1 MPYGMI
7 LEAIVAILLMVT
19 VGYCFVLDRRL
30 QALRS
35 GREELQK
42 VVEDLNGSI
51 ARAQTTILDLK
62 ANAGDTARL
71 LEERVA
77 KAQGLADEL
86 ALMVQSGNSI
96 AERLA
101 DRPSAAKSAPRSEPT
116 TRSTNRPEE
125 AERQGSPI
133 ESWPLKGTEAG
144 SIVCQ
149 YSENRNRQD
158 VYTRAFITRPHDGSS
173 FALRSKS
180 DQYLDGDD

>member
-62 ANAGDTARL
+62 ANAGDTARI

-101 DRPSAAKSAPRSEPT
+101 DRQNAGKPAPRADTASRPQ
-116 TRSTNRPEE
+116 NRPEE

-133 ESWPLKGTEAG
+133 ESGLLK
-144 SIVCQ
+144 
-149 YSENRNRQD
+149 
-158 VYTRAFITRPHDGSS
+158 
-173 FALRSKS
+173 ALR
-180 DQYLDGDD
+180 QVR

>member
-62 ANAGDTARL
+62 ANAGDTARI
-71 LEERVA
+71 LEERVS

-101 DRPSAAKSAPRSEPT
+101 DRPSAAKAASRPEANNR
-116 TRSTNRPEE
+116 TNSRPEE
-125 AERQGSPI
+125 ADRQGSPI
-133 ESWPLKGTEAG
+133 EAGLLK
-144 SIVCQ
+144 
-149 YSENRNRQD
+149 
-158 VYTRAFITRPHDGSS
+158 
-173 FALRSKS
+173 ALR
-180 DQYLDGDD
+180 QVR

>member
-62 ANAGDTARL
+62 ANAGDTARI
-71 LEERVA
+71 LEDRVA

-101 DRPSAAKSAPRSEPT
+101 DRPNTAQTASRSEANNRPK
-116 TRSTNRPEE
+116 NRPEE

-133 ESWPLKGTEAG
+133 ESGLLK
-144 SIVCQ
+144 
-149 YSENRNRQD
+149 
-158 VYTRAFITRPHDGSS
+158 
-173 FALRSKS
+173 ALR
-180 DQYLDGDD
+180 QVR